1 MIEKIIIINIIIK
14 VIFMVSFLRNGNII
28 KMYFLIV
35 IMSIVSVDIKIGIVN
50 IGIMIWY
57 KIGLND

>member
-35 IMSIVSVDIKIGIVN
+35 IMSIVSVDIKIGIAN
-50 IGIMIWY
+50 IGIMI
-57 KIGLND
+57 

>member
-1 MIEKIIIINIIIK
+1 MIEKIIIIKTIIK

-35 IMSIVSVDIKIGIVN
+35 IMSIVSVDIKIGIAN

>member
-35 IMSIVSVDIKIGIVN
+35 IMSIVSVDIKIGIAN

>member
-28 KMYFLIV
+28 KMYFSIV
-35 IMSIVSVDIKIGIVN
+35 IMSIVSVDIKIGIAN

-57 KIGLND
+57 KIVLND

>member
-28 KMYFLIV
+28 KMYFSIV
-35 IMSIVSVDIKIGIVN
+35 IMSIVSVDIKIGIAN

>member
-35 IMSIVSVDIKIGIVN
+35 IMSIVSVDIKIGIAN

-57 KIGLND
+57 KIVLND

>member
-50 IGIMIWY
+50 IGMMIWY

>member
-14 VIFMVSFLRNGNII
+14 VIFMVSFLWNGNII

>member
-1 MIEKIIIINIIIK
+1 
-14 VIFMVSFLRNGNII
+14 MVSFLRNGNII

-35 IMSIVSVDIKIGIVN
+35 IMSIVSVDIKIGIAN

>member
-1 MIEKIIIINIIIK
+1 MIEKIIIIKIIIK

-35 IMSIVSVDIKIGIVN
+35 IMSIVSVDIKIGIAN

>member
-14 VIFMVSFLRNGNII
+14 VILMVSFLRNGNII

-35 IMSIVSVDIKIGIVN
+35 IMSIVSVDIKIGIAN